1 MPLPDAPKPIT
12 SNLYRQLNAA
22 RIQDMN
28 PAKLAVPKNAIFL
41 NDVSEDELRRLNLAG
56 QASGQLSSSGP
67 MINSAIVAETGE
79 QTSAGTYFIFRPG
92 TSSSLPLTG
101 ETGTLDG
108 GDPQFQNGVWKLEA
122 VSTTQTGSG
131 WTGNFRLWVSVDGKK
146 VYLTDL
152 NNSSG
157 SVPIFPETVGSIGVH
172 MTGGCDLGIDIATVS
187 GTLAT
192 VNISA
197 YLIRVR

>member
-1 MPLPDAPKPIT
+1 
-12 SNLYRQLNAA
+12 
-22 RIQDMN
+22 MN

-79 QTSAGTYFIFRPG
+79 QTSVGTYFIFRPG

-122 VSTTQTGSG
+122 VASAQSGSS
-131 WTGNFRLWVSVDGKK
+131 WNGNFRLWVSVNGKK
-146 VYLTDL
+146 VYLTDI
-152 NNSSG
+152 NNSAG
-157 SVPIFPETVGSIGVH
+157 NAPIFPDAGGAGSIGVH
-172 MTGGCDLGIDIATVS
+172 ITGGCDLGIDIATVS
-187 GTLAT
+187 GTLST